1 MAFISLSDKPDYTFP
16 PGTFDVRGWDVRT
29 MADDEKV
36 GKVDDIILDDSG
48 NPRYLDVDLGLF
60 QKHVL
65 LPIGQAR
72 VDETEDLVLVP
83 GMTKDQFKDVPAYDH
98 DPDRIT
104 GEYEEQLTT
113 VYTGAYTGEHYYS
126 RPEYAA
132 DRPRMTGRPSGE
144 GGRLALMSDLDDFTV
159 AEGDPDPRDWE
170 VTAADGRTIGQVS
183 DLVVDTSAMKVRYL
197 DVDVD
202 EEALGETELRDRHV
216 LIPIGYAQL
225 NDDEDRVVVDAI
237 SSSDVTRLPAFEGL
251 PLRRDTEDRIHG
263 VFTGRMAGEER
274 FRHPRYSPESFFG
287 PRRERMERGEA
298 HMTRSEEELAV
309 GRRDVEAG
317 EVDVTKHVRTE
328 HVRRPVTR
336 RVEEVEVE
344 RRTVR
349 DGHGE
354 IGEEEVH
361 IPVSEEELVVEKR
374 PRVKEELV
382 VRKRPVEETEQ
393 IEADLRREEIDIE
406 THGRVREMRGR
417 EREQGVEE
425 QREEEQRRRRGGG
438 GERNR

>member
-1 MAFISLSDKPDYTFP
+1 MAFISLSDQPDYTFP

-36 GKVDDIILDDSG
+36 GKIDDIILDESG
-48 NPRYLDVDLGLF
+48 NPRFLDVDLGLF

-72 VDETEDLVLVP
+72 VDETEDQVLIP
-83 GMTKDQFKDVPAYDH
+83 GMTKEQFKDVPEYDH
-98 DPDRIT
+98 DPNRIT
-104 GEYEEQLTT
+104 SEYEEQLTT

-132 DRPRMTGRPSGE
+132 ERPRMTGRASAE
-144 GGRLALMSDLDDFTV
+144 GGRLAMISDLDDFEV
-159 AEGDPDPRDWE
+159 AHEDPDPRDWE
-170 VTAADGRTIGQVS
+170 VTASDGRTIGWVR

-202 EEALGETELRDRHV
+202 EESLGATELRDRHI
-216 LIPIGYAQL
+216 LIPIGYARL
-225 NDDEDRVVVDAI
+225 NEDEDQVLVDAI
-237 SSSDVTRLPAFEGL
+237 ASDDVQRLPAFEGL
-251 PLRRDTEDRIHG
+251 PLRRETEDRIHG
-263 VFTGRMAGEER
+263 IFTGRTTGEER

-287 PRRERMERGEA
+287 PRRGRTERGET
-298 HMTRSEEELAV
+298 HMTRSEEELAI
-309 GRRDVEAG
+309 GRREVEAG
-317 EVDVTKHVRTE
+317 EVDVEKHVRTE

-336 RVEEVEVE
+336 HVEEVEVE

-349 DGHGE
+349 DGRGE
-354 IGEEEVH
+354 ISEEEIHV
-361 IPVSEEELVVEKR
+361 PVSEEELVVEKR
-374 PRVKEELV
+374 PRVREELV

-417 EREQGVEE
+417 EREEQEREE
-425 QREEEQRRRRGGG
+425 QRRRGGG
-438 GERNR
+438 GERGR

>member
-1 MAFISLSDKPDYTFP
+1 MAFIALSDQPDYTFP

-36 GKVDDIILDDSG
+36 GKIDDIILDDSG

-65 LPIGQAR
+65 LPIEQAR
-72 VDETEDLVLVP
+72 MDETQDLVLIP

-98 DPDRIT
+98 DPGRIT
-104 GEYEEQLTT
+104 GEYERELATA
-113 VYTGAYTGEHYYS
+113 YTGAFAGGRSAS
-126 RPEYAA
+126 RSEYMG
-132 DRPRMTGRPSGE
+132 DRPQLTGRAAGE
-144 GGRLALMSDLDDFTV
+144 GGRLAMLSDLDDFTV

-170 VTAADGRTIGQVS
+170 VTASDGRTIGQVK

-202 EEALGETELRDRHV
+202 EEALGATELRDRHV
-216 LIPIGYAQL
+216 LIPIGYARL
-225 NDDEDRVVVDAI
+225 DDDEDMVMVDAI
-237 SSSDVTRLPAFEGL
+237 SSEDVSRLPAFEGP
-251 PLRRDTEDRIHG
+251 PLRRDAEDRIFG
-263 VFTGRMAGEER
+263 VFSGRMGEER
-274 FRHPRYSPESFFG
+274 LGQRGGFAG
-287 PRRERMERGEA
+287 PRRERTERGEA
-298 HMTRSEEELAV
+298 HLTRSEEELAI
-309 GRRDVEAG
+309 GRREVEAG
-317 EVDVTKHVRTE
+317 EVDITKRVRTE
-328 HVRRPVTR
+328 HVQRPVSR
-336 RVEEVEVE
+336 RVEEVEIE

-349 DGHGE
+349 DGRGE

-361 IPVSEEELVVEKR
+361 IPLSEEELVVEKR

-417 EREQGVEE
+417 EREQGL
-425 QREEEQRRRRGGG
+425 QGQSEEERRRRGGG
-438 GERNR
+438 ESERSR